1 MNNNQDTKS
10 NFLLS
15 VKDFIR
21 EKLKIIITICIIIF
35 ILFLSFQIFSYY
47 KVSQVQK
54 DSIKFFNAKNLN
66 DKEQYNKLMEELST
80 KDGFYSVLSNL
91 ELIKFN
97 LLNKN
102 FDLVL
107 ELYQTI
113 LNKNNLEKSY
123 ISAIAT
129 AAAYNFID
137 IQYNNES
144 MNFLSEIQNFIN
156 LIDDNLESYKDSK
169 LELKY
174 LLAVTKIDLNNLSYS
189 NDPEVSIL
197 HNQIMESETTSETIK
212 ERVNKIHE
220 FQLYN

>member
-1 MNNNQDTKS
+1 MNNNQEIKS

-15 VKDFIR
+15 VKNFIR

-66 DKEQYNKLMEELST
+66 DKEKYNKLMEELST
-80 KDGFYSVLSNL
+80 KDGFYSILSSL

-97 LLNKN
+97 LVNKN

-107 ELYQTI
+107 ELYKKI

-189 NDPEVSIL
+189 NDPEASIL